1 MVTEEIK
8 IAEAIPIEKDK
19 EGSNATFILKLK
31 NGKEYEY
38 YDYLNYNVW
47 KQIFAKYGTQNPMQE
62 FNNMKVAL
70 RRIDLTSKEEKEILE
85 IFNQTMNQFTYQEL
99 YDIYQSDS
107 SEYTLYLYEY
117 QNHQLIQRNYSKKL
131 PKEVFQKITMICNLR
146 AIDIVEEVPR
156 ISIGNESE
164 FVEFLQEY
172 MIKYYGDKIQYKDET
187 VSENSLDNNIEKNN
201 LKISLLKELYLV
213 DNDGEYY
220 DLYDETR
227 EEIQKFIVK
236 EAAETVDISKDYV
249 VIKAFYPN
257 YMWYYT
263 NNTDAVCKIFV
274 DKYFEILE
282 RVNYDVEE

>member
-8 IAEAIPIEKDK
+8 IAEAIPIETDK

-201 LKISLLKELYLV
+201 LKISLLK
-213 DNDGEYY
+213 
-220 DLYDETR
+220 
-227 EEIQKFIVK
+227 
-236 EAAETVDISKDYV
+236 
-249 VIKAFYPN
+249 
-257 YMWYYT
+257 
-263 NNTDAVCKIFV
+263 
-274 DKYFEILE
+274 
-282 RVNYDVEE
+282 